1 MFNLIFVQIKFLK
14 KLNFTNIRKLRFV
27 EFLVVI
33 LEIKQREEN
42 LFFQVH
48 CYLFSFIEKKKK
60 KKRYR
65 AERRWSN
72 KAGKDN
78 SIVGL
83 PKTATE
89 AFKEFFSLRVSH
101 GYLSCKLREQSNS
114 KVVEPQSKKSKQL
127 FIIILCT

>member
-1 MFNLIFVQIKFLK
+1 MSNLIFVQIKFLK

-60 KKRYR
+60 KEKVSCR
-65 AERRWSN
+65 
-72 KAGKDN
+72 
-78 SIVGL
+78 
-83 PKTATE
+83 
-89 AFKEFFSLRVSH
+89 KEMI
-101 GYLSCKLREQSNS
+101 EQSG
-114 KVVEPQSKKSKQL
+114 ER
-127 FIIILCT
+127 